1 MNRRA
6 WLRVAIAGFL
16 IGMAAVIA
24 GAVRPGLPTTYIA
37 VLVIFG
43 MAATLVGVFLF
54 VIADR

>member
-6 WLRVAIAGFL
+6 WLQVAIAGFL
-16 IGMAAVIA
+16 IGMAAVIV
-24 GAVRPGLPTTYIA
+24 GAVRPGLPATYIA
-37 VLVIFG
+37 VPVIFG